1 MSNTSDRGVVIGID
15 GGGSTTR
22 ALCVRLDGAALGYAE
37 AGGANPNHNADAILN
52 VQTAISRAL
61 AQADR
66 GVTHV
71 VALVAG
77 FAGLNEPSDQEWA
90 AEYTS
95 ISGITPERM
104 HLNDADVAHAGAF
117 GTGPGVIA
125 IAGTGSGIVAIT
137 EAGQRLEN
145 ELFHHYAGGARHLA
159 FLAMQRL
166 LIGAAGVADAAF
178 LGATLRYWGD
188 ADLASLRAHMVS
200 LADAD
205 YREVKRLFGGMAP
218 IVTGAAE
225 RGSPLAQS
233 VCAAAADGL
242 ATGIRLLGGCFSG
255 SEVRAALIGG
265 LARSAPIARR
275 VAALLAESGR
285 PRYLLVEPAIPPIGG
300 AALLALGR
308 AGVPIDAALTARLS
322 ATLAALAR

>member
-22 ALCVRLDGAALGYAE
+22 ALCVRLDGTALGYAE
-37 AGGANPNHNADAILN
+37 AGGANPSHNADAILN

-61 AQADR
+61 AQAGR
-66 GVTHV
+66 GVTQV
-71 VALVAG
+71 AALVAG
-77 FAGLNEPSDQEWA
+77 FAGLNEPSDQAWA
-90 AEYTS
+90 AEYTALE
-95 ISGITPERM
+95 GITDQRV

-125 IAGTGSGIVAIT
+125 IAGTGSGVVAIT

-145 ELFHHYAGGARHLA
+145 DLFHHYAGGARHLA
-159 FLAMQRL
+159 FNAMQRL

-178 LGATLRYWGD
+178 VGATLRYWGD
-188 ADLASLRAHMVS
+188 ADLASLRTRMVG
-200 LADAD
+200 LAAAD
-205 YREVKRLFGGMAP
+205 YRDVKRLFGGMAP
-218 IVTGAAE
+218 IVTSAAE

-242 ATGIRLLGGCFSG
+242 STGIRLLGGCFSG
-255 SEVRAALIGG
+255 SEVRAVLIGG

-275 VAALLAESGR
+275 VAAILAEPQH

-300 AALLALGR
+300 AALLALAR
-308 AGVPIDAALTARLS
+308 VGVPIDAALTARLA
-322 ATLAALAR
+322 ATLAALAQ